1 MLSYYEL
8 RKGVQFIYEGQPYE
22 VLEFRQM
29 GKSQDVVVAQTK
41 IRNLINGKIL
51 PKNFHQSDVFEEAEL
66 RKFQAKF
73 IYANRGKFVFSYVD
87 NPSKRFEFSEEQV
100 GDTAKFLK
108 TGQEVEGL
116 IFEDKIINIILPVK
130 VQLRVKEAAPGVKG
144 DRAQGGYKTVTLETG
159 AVINTPLFV
168 ETGDS
173 IEVNTEK
180 GEYVRRIE
188 KGE

>member
-22 VLEFRQM
+22 VLDFHQM
-29 GKSQDVVVAQTK
+29 GKSQDVVVAQTR
-41 IRNLINGKIL
+41 IRNLINGKIIQ
-51 PKNFHQSDVFEEAEL
+51 KNFHQSDVFDEAEL
-66 RKFQAKF
+66 TKFLAKF
-73 IYANRGKFVFSYVD
+73 IYANRGKFVFAYVD
-87 NPSKRFEFSEEQV
+87 NSSKRFELTEEQV
-100 GDTAKFLK
+100 GDIAKFLK
-108 TGQEVEGL
+108 SNQEVEG
-116 IFEDKIINIILPVK
+116 IVFQEKIINIILPVK
-130 VQLRVKEAAPGVKG
+130 VQLKVKEAAPGVKG
-144 DRAQGGYKTVTLETG
+144 DRSQGGNKAVTLETG

-168 ETGDS
+168 ETGDT